1 MNEWEWQTASSRKLF
16 IGNVT
21 EIEYCIQSIKGQII
35 RALTACMIFWAFVAL
50 GKICN
55 SILKEYANML
65 KLYLLIYSNF
75 FNIEYFW
82 RMVLYGW
89 SIAEKVQNLL
99 DKSILIELIRILGV
113 YWERGGGKLFEPTQY
128 LNKRSLHNGTIT
140 WCWRISFGIW
150 TTALAFVTVLT
161 WKSWWP
167 ALAGDASH
175 RNNSNGHGIY
185 SLLD

>member
-1 MNEWEWQTASSRKLF
+1 MKYMYFIFSSFQLYYRKTIIFFQMTWITFLFLSLNMSEREREREWEWQTASSRKLF

-21 EIEYCIQSIKGQII
+21 ETEYCIQSIKGQII

-75 FNIEYFW
+75 FSIEYFW

-89 SIAEKVQNLL
+89 SIAE
-99 DKSILIELIRILGV
+99 
-113 YWERGGGKLFEPTQY
+113 
-128 LNKRSLHNGTIT
+128 
-140 WCWRISFGIW
+140 
-150 TTALAFVTVLT
+150 
-161 WKSWWP
+161 
-167 ALAGDASH
+167 
-175 RNNSNGHGIY
+175 
-185 SLLD
+185 